1 MLSSMQKNKKWLLP
15 TIWIS
20 TIAFVG
26 AGFVGWGSYNP
37 STNSSAIATVGDKE
51 VSIKALQN
59 EYSHL
64 YSQYQQAFGKQF
76 NKELADKLNLE
87 KTAYDNV
94 IQRYLL
100 LNLSDDIGFSVSD
113 EEVYLELLKVKAFQ
127 DKSGKFDRNIYK
139 KVLKM
144 NRTTPSDFEE
154 QIKIDLKLQKVQDV
168 YEAKL
173 NQKTLENLNKLYFSQ
188 DKVSINIIDEKD
200 IEVNVLDDELLK
212 FYEKNKNNYMSDTT
226 YKINIEKIIIG
237 DNEKDSKKTALRKY
251 LKLKKGNDKF
261 TNTEIV
267 TKDMLSLS
275 NEQKDLVFASSIDT
289 IIKPIK
295 IGNEFVIYQ
304 LKEIIKPKPLSYEKV
319 SQKIKQDL
327 IASKKQEIV
336 NKKVNDLLKEFKG
349 KDIGYISK
357 EEVLQ
362 IDNLNNEEVI
372 ALMKKISSSTNKVDF
387 LKLDGKT
394 VVFNITDTKLAS
406 YDKSKD
412 KYIENTLK
420 QIVNNET
427 MTSIVK
433 NLETKYEV
441 ISNYKVR

>member
-37 STNSSAIATVGDKE
+37 STSSSAIATVGDKE

-154 QIKIDLKLQKVQDV
+154 QIKTDLKLQKVQDV